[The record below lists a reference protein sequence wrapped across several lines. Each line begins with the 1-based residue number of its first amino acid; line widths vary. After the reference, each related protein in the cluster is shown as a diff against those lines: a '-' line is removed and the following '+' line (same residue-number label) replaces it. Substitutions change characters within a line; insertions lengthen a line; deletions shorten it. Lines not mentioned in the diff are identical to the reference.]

1 MVGPEIGDL
10 LRMLR
15 KFTVAVVVLQV
26 WCSRLTGILIQS
38 LSRRRQW
45 VCGQKCVQ
53 KTATG
58 AARAG
63 IPDGGGRWSRWGVP
77 AKARTPLRSIPDLAD
92 LDYDASFVAV
102 VGAVVD
108 NGTVVGS
115 IQKILKEILEELL
128 EFVTTIVTTIVTTL
142 VPASN
147 RIEFHIVELNHIHD
161 ESLKRVE
168 CVNNIWGSKR
178 TSASLL
184 V

>member
-1 MVGPEIGDL
+1 MGIDPVPVAPPAVGVRAEVRAKNPPP
-10 LRMLR
+10 R
-15 KFTVAVVVLQV
+15 
-26 WCSRLTGILIQS
+26 
-38 LSRRRQW
+38 
-45 VCGQKCVQ
+45 
-53 KTATG
+53 G

-92 LDYDASFVAV
+92 LDYDASFGAV

-108 NGTVVGS
+108 NGTVVGERAT

-128 EFVTTIVTTIVTTL
+128 DFVTTL

-161 ESLKRVE
+161 EFLKRVE

-184 V
+184 

>member
-1 MVGPEIGDL
+1 VGVRE
-10 LRMLR
+10 
-15 KFTVAVVVLQV
+15 
-26 WCSRLTGILIQS
+26 
-38 LSRRRQW
+38 
-45 VCGQKCVQ
+45 KCVQ

-58 AARAG
+58 AARAS

-92 LDYDASFVAV
+92 LDYDATQGAA
-102 VGAVVD
+102 VGAVVG
-108 NGTVVGS
+108 NVTVVGERAI
-115 IQKILKEILEELL
+115 IQKILILGR
-128 EFVTTIVTTIVTTL
+128 FVTL

-161 ESLKRVE
+161 EFLKRVE
-168 CVNNIWGSKR
+168 CVNNTGSER